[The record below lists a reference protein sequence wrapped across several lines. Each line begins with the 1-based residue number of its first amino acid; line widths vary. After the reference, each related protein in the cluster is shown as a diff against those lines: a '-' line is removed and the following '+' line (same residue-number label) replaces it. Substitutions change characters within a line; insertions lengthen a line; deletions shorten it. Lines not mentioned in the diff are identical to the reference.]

1 MTTTVPPGKY
11 VSRLAVEPVNE
22 RRVLTSEW
30 LKLTTLRSSWITMA
44 LGIGALA
51 FLGGVIGFFTN
62 QQWDRMRPA
71 RQAAFDAVGASL
83 GGVAA
88 LLSTMTR

>member
-1 MTTTVPPGKY
+1 MTTTVPPERY

-62 QQWDRMRPA
+62 QQWDRLRVRDRLRSA
-71 RQAAFDAVGASL
+71 RAV
-83 GGVAA
+83 V
-88 LLSTMTR
+88 MQHRWHQNR